1 MKRGRDF
8 FSRQKSGS
16 LFPSFSAKCN
26 HVLHVNNCRKIK
38 CYLFSVCTLIRLAD
52 QIGGKTH
59 CLLWACTI
67 LRQSTF
73 AVLCCGLMIQRFLPL
88 SLSHRLYLLIKIPNT
103 FFYLSFDKNVDRK
116 MANTKLNNE
125 KRYRFVN
132 RSSEREKRRVKWWV
146 KSPVKNCSLQIQFII
161 ALQKVKWRVRQ
172 PRHKRLQGTSET
184 WNWSCCW
191 YGWVEERY

>member
-1 MKRGRDF
+1 MLGSDALCWGRVVRLQSFPRNGTQTRWKEDVIF
-8 FSRQKSGS
+8 
-16 LFPSFSAKCN
+16 FPSKIRVPFSVISAKCS
-26 HVLHVNNCRKIK
+26 HVLYVNSCRKIK

-103 FFYLSFDKNVDRK
+103 FFYLSFDKKVDRK

-125 KRYRFVN
+125 KR
-132 RSSEREKRRVKWWV
+132 
-146 KSPVKNCSLQIQFII
+146 
-161 ALQKVKWRVRQ
+161 
-172 PRHKRLQGTSET
+172 GT
-184 WNWSCCW
+184 
-191 YGWVEERY
+191 VL

>member
-1 MKRGRDF
+1 MGHKQDEKRTWF

-73 AVLCCGLMIQRFLPL
+73 AVLCCGLSWWFSDFYLFRFLIVFIYWSKYPI
-88 SLSHRLYLLIKIPNT
+88 R
-103 FFYLSFDKNVDRK
+103 SFIFHLTKKVDRK

-125 KRYRFVN
+125 KR
-132 RSSEREKRRVKWWV
+132 
-146 KSPVKNCSLQIQFII
+146 
-161 ALQKVKWRVRQ
+161 
-172 PRHKRLQGTSET
+172 GT
-184 WNWSCCW
+184 
-191 YGWVEERY
+191 VL

>member
-1 MKRGRDF
+1 MYPYVRVWCTLLRSSCKIAIFFPKWDTNKMKRGRDF

-38 CYLFSVCTLIRLAD
+38 CYLFPVCTLIRLAD

-103 FFYLSFDKNVDRK
+103 FFYLSFDKKVDRK

-125 KRYRFVN
+125 KR
-132 RSSEREKRRVKWWV
+132 
-146 KSPVKNCSLQIQFII
+146 
-161 ALQKVKWRVRQ
+161 
-172 PRHKRLQGTSET
+172 GT
-184 WNWSCCW
+184 
-191 YGWVEERY
+191 VL